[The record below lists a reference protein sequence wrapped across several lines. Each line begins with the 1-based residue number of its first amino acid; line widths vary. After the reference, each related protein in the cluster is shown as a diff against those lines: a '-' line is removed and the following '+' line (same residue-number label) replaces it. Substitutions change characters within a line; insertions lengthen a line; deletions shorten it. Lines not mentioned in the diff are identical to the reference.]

1 MLGFRFDVGQRHL
14 EAVYQWTTM
23 DINGQQWTT
32 NDNNG
37 QQWTTIRRCSI
48 NQSMF
53 ITLATTHRIFQA
65 SKAKNRA
72 TVLITKTKTELG
84 TILTTEGP

>member
-1 MLGFRFDVGQRHL
+1 MG
-14 EAVYQWTTM
+14 
-23 DINGQQWTT
+23 
-32 NDNNG
+32 
-37 QQWTTIRRCSI
+37 RRGRGDKGDEGTKGRRAKGVKGTKGAKGTKGHIGGAI

-72 TVLITKTKTELG
+72 TVLITKTELG